1 MGDLLPPPPTTTM
14 DGSISEQREV
24 FPWRT
29 GLKSLSSL
37 IPSPAQSLEG
47 ANEVPAHPKPAR
59 GGAVVTSR
67 AVRANDQKV
76 RQEEE
81 DSNWEAL
88 RYGGGLPETDETQL
102 GGEVDMDDV
111 AFVDVDLEEEEE
123 GVEETESWKLLG
135 LYQVQKCPSA
145 KTLSNHFEKI

>member
-1 MGDLLPPPPTTTM
+1 MARATHQAMLEALDQVTAYHRGAAWELRLEENLDR
-14 DGSISEQREV
+14 QK
-24 FPWRT
+24 T
-29 GLKSLSSL
+29 GVWQLHKMK
-37 IPSPAQSLEG
+37 IPRLRQNRRQG
-47 ANEVPAHPKPAR
+47 NVRRHQ
-59 GGAVVTSR
+59 

-135 LYQVQKCPSA
+135 LYHVQKCPSA